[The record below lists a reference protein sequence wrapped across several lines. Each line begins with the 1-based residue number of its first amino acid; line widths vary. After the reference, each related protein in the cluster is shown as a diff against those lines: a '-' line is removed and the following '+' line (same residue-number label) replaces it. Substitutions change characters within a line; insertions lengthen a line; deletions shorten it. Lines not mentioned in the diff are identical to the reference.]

1 MNEQRKKILQMLA
14 EGKISADEADRLLA
28 ALESRGVEDANAAG
42 DNASRMKSKKPS
54 FLHVSVHGGHSKHEN
69 VDIKIPIMLLKAGVK
84 LGSLMP
90 ENTRGKFH
98 SHLSDHGF
106 DIDLNDLDGKKLD
119 SLIQALAEN
128 PIEIVADNEVV
139 NIRCA

>member
-1 MNEQRKKILQMLA
+1 MSEQRKKILQMLA

-28 ALESRGVEDANAAG
+28 ALGSQGVADAEVVDGNSSQA
-42 DNASRMKSKKPS
+42 KTKKPS
-54 FLHVSVHGGHSKHEN
+54 FLHVTVHGGRHGHDN
-69 VDIKIPIMLLKAGVK
+69 VDVKIPIMLLKAGVK

-90 ENTRGKFH
+90 EKTRGKFH
-98 SHLSDHGF
+98 SHLCDHGLN
-106 DIDLNDLDGKKLD
+106 IDLNDLDGKKLD
-119 SLIQALAEN
+119 GLIQALAEH